1 MDNLKIEIP
10 GKPAYLSAVR
20 LAISSI
26 ATTAGFSL
34 DDIEDIKTAVTEA
47 CKNVSC
53 HGVDGFSDKYEVD
66 LAVGEGHLEITV
78 KDDCDAH
85 VYEEMPEQCQR
96 CPQDCDLGVMVI
108 KSLMNEVEIVCPDEG
123 AGHKSIRMVKEL

>member
-10 GKPAYLSAVR
+10 GKPAYLTAVR

-34 DDIEDIKTAVTEA
+34 DDVEDIKTAVTEA

-66 LAVGEGHLEITV
+66 LAVEEGHLEIMV
-78 KDDCDAH
+78 KDDCDRH
-85 VYEEMPEQCQR
+85 LIDEMPEHCRR

-108 KSLMNEVEIVCPDEG
+108 KSLMNKVEIICAEQSG
-123 AGHKSIRMVKEL
+123 QKSIRMVKEL